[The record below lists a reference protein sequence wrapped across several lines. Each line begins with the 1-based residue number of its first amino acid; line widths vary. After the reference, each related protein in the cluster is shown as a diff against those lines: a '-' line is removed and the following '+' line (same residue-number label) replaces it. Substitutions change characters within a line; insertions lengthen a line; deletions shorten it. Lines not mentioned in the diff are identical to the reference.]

1 MFFQK
6 DSLYD
11 SVKSVKHTYQ
21 HGIEEPVHSHQVIQ
35 LLHIIK
41 GVIRVYINN
50 NCWVIPPSRGLWIP
64 AGTPHSLIAVGT
76 VEIRTLFIEP
86 LARAD
91 FNNECGI
98 FQVKPLLRELII
110 AASEFKD
117 DIDKGGRDERIQ
129 ELILDELRL
138 LHFAN
143 FNVPM
148 PTDKALLS
156 FCNRVSARLDHP
168 WELPDAAQIL
178 GVSEKTISRKF
189 HSQTGLSFGEWLR
202 RFRILKSM
210 ELLANGYTVLDTAI
224 AVGYDSHSSFSTMF
238 KKRIGI
244 SPNSFA
250 TKHGINE
257 V

>member
-6 DSLYD
+6 GSLDDSI
-11 SVKSVKHTYQ
+11 KSVKHTYV
-21 HGIEEPVHSHQVIQ
+21 HGIEEPVHSHQVVQ
-35 LLHIIK
+35 LLHIIS
-41 GVIRVYINN
+41 GVIRVYTDT

-91 FNNECGI
+91 LTNVCGI
-98 FQVKPLLRELII
+98 FQVGSLLRELII
-110 AASEFKD
+110 AASEFKEEVAR
-117 DIDKGGRDERIQ
+117 GSREERIQ

-138 LHFAN
+138 LHFTD

-148 PTDKALLS
+148 PKDKILLN
-156 FCNRVSARLDHP
+156 FCNRVSDRLDHP
-168 WELPDAAQIL
+168 WELPDAAQL
-178 GVSEKTISRKF
+178 LSVSEKTISRKF
-189 HSQTGLSFGEWLR
+189 HSETGLSFGEWLR

-210 ELLANGYTVLDTAI
+210 ELLASGYTVLDTAI

-238 KKRIGI
+238 KKRVGI
-244 SPNSFA
+244 SPNNFVANKVES
-250 TKHGINE
+250 T